1 MKTLCNIMAATLLI
15 FILFSMFLLLI
26 LPSINFKLIQL
37 T

>member
-15 FILFSMFLLLI
+15 LILFSMFLLLI
-26 LPSINFKLIQL
+26 LPPIIFKLVQL